1 MRALL
6 NVLMI
11 VVIPAV
17 VMAQAPVPVGSAKL
31 QSPATIAQLDT
42 GKLKGEP
49 TRLGWSPDG
58 KQFYLQTVEGPL
70 HQPKATHHYV
80 IDAVDGK
87 VKDTEGEP
95 SWFAAF
101 WALKSNK
108 TSPDTP
114 TLGIALASET
124 RIEKTTSTPTGGDLA
139 RGGAGGSE
147 GTTAT
152 DAIAAA
158 TNSQPVMV
166 HTMKLHGQT
175 IGEFVNS
182 VIVPGMTFGWAPK
195 GSQAIVYSELKGGK
209 LVLMDNTGKK
219 QDLDGT
225 KDTLLPMWSADGTQ
239 LAWLQRDGKKKFQL
253 KVARLN

>member
-6 NVLMI
+6 KALMI
-11 VVIPAV
+11 VAV
-17 VMAQAPVPVGSAKL
+17 PSVVVAQTPVAVGNAKL
-31 QSPATIAQLDT
+31 QTPATIAQLDM

-80 IDAVDGK
+80 IDAADGK
-87 VKDTEGEP
+87 VKDSEGEP
-95 SWFAAF
+95 SWFAPF
-101 WALKSNK
+101 WALKSDK

-124 RIEKTTSTPTGGDLA
+124 RLEKTTSTPTGGDLA
-139 RGGAGGSE
+139 RGGVGGTE

-152 DAIAAA
+152 DAITAAH
-158 TNSQPVMV
+158 NSQSVMV

-182 VIVPGMTFGWAPK
+182 VIVPGLTFGWAPK

-225 KDTLLPMWSADGTQ
+225 KDTLLPMWSNDASQ
-239 LAWLQRDGKKKFQL
+239 LAWLQRDGKKKFAL
-253 KVARLN
+253 KTARLN